1 MKWYLGPSPLLMLYH
16 PEPLREFFSNTTTL
30 LNKSGD
36 YDPLEKWLGS
46 GLLISRNEKWHKR
59 RKMLTPAFHFK
70 ILDDAQMIF
79 NEQVRTLQ
87 AVELVTITNRLS
99 ISMVKCFHLIHLMYS
114 TSGRYSN
121 RCVTRRL
128 CKEGSEWH

>member
-1 MKWYLGPSPLLMLYH
+1 MMWYLGTSPLLFLYH

-46 GLLISRNEKWHKR
+46 GLLISKDEKWHKR

-70 ILDDAQMIF
+70 ILDDALIIF
-79 NEQVRTLQ
+79 NEQVNDLSGIIDSLSTSMYKCFDQL
-87 AVELVTITNRLS
+87 IDS
-99 ISMVKCFHLIHLMYS
+99 IS
-114 TSGRYSN
+114 GRCSD
-121 RCVTRRL
+121 RCAV
-128 CKEGSEWH
+128 

>member
-1 MKWYLGPSPLLMLYH
+1 MMWYLGPSPLLMLYH

-36 YDPLEKWLGS
+36 YDPMEKWLGS
-46 GLLISRNEKWHKR
+46 GLLISGHEKWQKR

-70 ILDDAQMIF
+70 ILDDAQIIF

-87 AVELVTITNRLS
+87 AVKLVVTIKRAININGVMFPS
-99 ISMVKCFHLIHLMYS
+99 YS
-114 TSGRYSN
+114 FDVFYPRQIF
-121 RCVTRRL
+121 
-128 CKEGSEWH
+128 

>member
-1 MKWYLGPSPLLMLYH
+1 MIWYLGHSPLLMLYH

-46 GLLISRNEKWHKR
+46 GLLISRDEKWHKR

-99 ISMVKCFHLIHLMYS
+99 ISMNGVVFPSYPIDVFYLRQIF
-114 TSGRYSN
+114 
-121 RCVTRRL
+121 
-128 CKEGSEWH
+128 